1 MLIRATIATGERPS
15 LTGSGVTLTMD
26 SVSSQPF
33 EGLAADQ
40 VADAQ
45 AQQ

>member
-1 MLIRATIATGERPS
+1 
-15 LTGSGVTLTMD
+15 VTVTMD
-26 SVSSQPF
+26 SVLSQPF

-45 AQQ
+45 AHQAAQ